1 MFGRED
7 RGDIAV
13 IRMAHGKVSALDPAF
28 CEALTA
34 ELERLDQQP
43 VRALVLTGTGSAFS
57 AGVDLHQLLNRGAD
71 YVRHFLPLMET
82 FFRALLVFPKP
93 LVAAIN
99 GHAIAGGCI
108 IAAAAD
114 HRVMARGTARIGVP
128 ELAVGV
134 PFPSLP
140 LEIIASRV
148 SPALLRSLVY
158 SGRTVQPDE
167 AVAVG
172 FVDEVVDAD
181 RLLER
186 SVAVAQELGAI
197 PATTFALTKQAFTSA
212 VLQRVRHSVDH
223 NLDVVEAWLTRS
235 TTRSV
240 VTSKRRSDGRDWH
253 GPRSF

>member
-1 MFGRED
+1 MFVRED
-7 RGDIAV
+7 RDDIAV
-13 IRMAHGKVSALDPAF
+13 VRMAHGKVNALDAVF
-28 CEALTA
+28 CETMAA
-34 ELERLDQQP
+34 EIERLKQQP
-43 VRALVLTGTGSAFS
+43 VGGLVLTGSGSAFS
-57 AGVDLHQLLNRGAD
+57 AGVDLHRLLNRGAD

-223 NLDVVEAWLTRS
+223 NLDVVEAWLT
-235 TTRSV
+235 
-240 VTSKRRSDGRDWH
+240 
-253 GPRSF
+253 PE